1 MGDKEFMDFL
11 GEEDR
16 QRGLPLFIIL
26 CLREKIKSIS
36 EIYRS
41 SLDAYKELNTT
52 NDTDLKKEL
61 KSFILDLI
69 KSSRLTVEQFD
80 LVMGTQ
86 IIDDDDEEENDGD

>member
-41 SLDAYKELNTT
+41 SLDAYKELNT

-61 KSFILDLI
+61 KNFILDLI